1 MSLQDKLD
9 ALKANLQTKV
19 PADVHDVMK
28 RATDALIASGQADTA
43 CKVGDKAP
51 EFTLAD
57 ANGTN
62 VTLADLLATGPVVLT
77 FYRGVWCPY
86 CNMEL
91 QALQEALP
99 AIEAHGARLIAI
111 TPQTAANS
119 RKAGRTQ
126 ALTFPILTDPMGE
139 VAAAFGL
146 RFTLPPEL
154 VEVYKGFGN
163 DLTTVNAD
171 PQWRLPMPAR
181 YVIAQ
186 DGKIVYA
193 EVSADYTQRPDP
205 SEMMPAL
212 EAQAKIRANAT
223 A

>member
-1 MSLQDKLD
+1 MPLQNKLD
-9 ALKANLQTKV
+9 ALKADFQTKV
-19 PADVHDVMK
+19 PAQVHDGMK
-28 RATDALIASGQADTA
+28 RATAALIASGQADKA
-43 CKVGDKAP
+43 LKVGDKAP

-62 VTLADLLATGPVVLT
+62 VTLADMLATGPVVLT

-86 CNMEL
+86 CNLEL
-91 QALQEALP
+91 EALQEALP

-119 RKAGRTQ
+119 RKVGRTQ

-146 RFTLPPEL
+146 RFTMPPEL
-154 VEVYKGFGN
+154 VEIYKGFGN
-163 DLTTVNAD
+163 DLTMVNAD
-171 PQWRLPMPAR
+171 PEWRLPMPAR

-186 DGKIVYA
+186 NGTIVYA
-193 EVSADYTQRPDP
+193 EINPDYTQRPDP
-205 SEMMPAL
+205 SEMLPAL